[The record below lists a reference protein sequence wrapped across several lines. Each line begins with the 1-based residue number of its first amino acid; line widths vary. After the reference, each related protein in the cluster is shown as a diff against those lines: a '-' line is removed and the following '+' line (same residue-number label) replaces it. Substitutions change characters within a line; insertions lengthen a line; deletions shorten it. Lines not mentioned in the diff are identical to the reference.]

1 MAQELGREPV
11 LARWLLRLAML
22 AGGLLVWWAHVTEI
36 EQLTRASAQVIAK
49 ARTQVV
55 QAPEGGVI
63 EKIFVREGD
72 RVTKGQRVALLQ
84 RQRVQA
90 AVNDTQ
96 AKVAALRITLTRL
109 TAEALDRPLRF
120 PAELQGYAEYIQ
132 NQTELHAQR
141 QRAIQ
146 QDLSS
151 LSASLR
157 LAQEEVDLNE
167 PLFKSGD
174 VSKSDLL
181 RLQRQVADL
190 QAQITNRRNRYFQD
204 VQTEMT
210 KVQEELNTQRESL
223 SDRRQLLDHT
233 SLLAPASGVVK
244 NIRLHTEGGVIRAGE
259 ELMQVLP
266 TETTLVVEAKLKPS
280 EVSFVAVGMPV
291 TIKLDA
297 YDHSIHGSLRG
308 KVSYL
313 SADALTEDTR
323 QGEQVFFRLQAE
335 ITGREFKGPQAD
347 RIEVRPGLTG
357 MVEVQTGRRSVLSY
371 LTKPVS
377 KAMSEAMSER

>member
-1 MAQELGREPV
+1 MVSG
-11 LARWLLRLAML
+11 
-22 AGGLLVWWAHVTEI
+22 I
-36 EQLTRASAQVIAK
+36 
-49 ARTQVV
+49 
-55 QAPEGGVI
+55 
-63 EKIFVREGD
+63 
-72 RVTKGQRVALLQ
+72 
-84 RQRVQA
+84 
-90 AVNDTQ
+90 
-96 AKVAALRITLTRL
+96 
-109 TAEALDRPLRF
+109 
-120 PAELQGYAEYIQ
+120 LQGYAEYIQ
-132 NQTELHAQR
+132 NQTGLHAQR

-174 VSKSDLL
+174 VGEVNLL
-181 RLQRQVADL
+181 TQRQVADL

-244 NIRLHTEGGVIRAGE
+244 NIRLHTEGGVIRTGE

-313 SADALTEDTR
+313 SADADR
-323 QGEQVFFRLQAE
+323 GHPA
-335 ITGREFKGPQAD
+335 GRA
-347 RIEVRPGLTG
+347 GLF
-357 MVEVQTGRRSVLSY
+357 
-371 LTKPVS
+371 PVPPIAANS
-377 KAMSEAMSER
+377 KAHRQTALRCGPA

>member
-1 MAQELGREPV
+1 MIDFKKYWKHSEDEP
-11 LARWLLRLAML
+11 LSQ
-22 AGGLLVWWAHVTEI
+22 I
-36 EQLTRASAQVIAK
+36 VIDGYYGE
-49 ARTQVV
+49 VV

-120 PAELQGYAEYIQ
+120 PADLQGYAEYIQ

-233 SLLAPASGVVK
+233 SLRAPASG
-244 NIRLHTEGGVIRAGE
+244 A
-259 ELMQVLP
+259 
-266 TETTLVVEAKLKPS
+266 A
-280 EVSFVAVGMPV
+280 
-291 TIKLDA
+291 
-297 YDHSIHGSLRG
+297 
-308 KVSYL
+308 
-313 SADALTEDTR
+313 
-323 QGEQVFFRLQAE
+323 
-335 ITGREFKGPQAD
+335 
-347 RIEVRPGLTG
+347 
-357 MVEVQTGRRSVLSY
+357 
-371 LTKPVS
+371 
-377 KAMSEAMSER
+377 